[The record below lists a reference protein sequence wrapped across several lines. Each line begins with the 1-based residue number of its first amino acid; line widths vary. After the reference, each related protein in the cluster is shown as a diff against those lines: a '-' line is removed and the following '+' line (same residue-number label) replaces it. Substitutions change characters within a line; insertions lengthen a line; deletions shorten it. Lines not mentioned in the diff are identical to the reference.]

1 MFRVIKAFKDLED
14 NDFIYNENDLYPR
27 PENKKVDKERINAL
41 STTNNK
47 RNTILIELNDFKDM
61 DIKSLVQYAKIYDI
75 RFPKKSTQE
84 EMISI
89 LENMS
94 NTHESE

>member
-1 MFRVIKAFKDLED
+1 MFRVIKAFQDLED
-14 NDFIYNENDLYPR
+14 NEFIYNDNDLYPR
-27 PENKKVDKERINAL
+27 EENKKVDKERIDAL

-47 RNTILIELNDFKDM
+47 RKEVLIELIDFRDM

-75 RFPKKSTQE
+75 KFPKKSTQE

-94 NTHESE
+94 NTPDNE